1 MAQSCLLMMMGQYL
15 VFFENCA
22 KYFER
27 NEHFS
32 KIDLEPLDKYH
43 QIHDALMDLQRYK
56 MRVNQVIGNYYLIF
70 ICFLI
75 IVYLQ

>member
-15 VFFENCA
+15 VVFENCA

-56 MRVNQVIGNYYLIF
+56 NESESGDR
-70 ICFLI
+70 
-75 IVYLQ
+75 